1 MWPSDLNALAEVG
14 DKCFSPG
21 WGRSLDSDG
30 AVVENILGI
39 DVGGTKI
46 AAGLVDPDGKVLHSL
61 RRETAIENPEAT
73 LDSIAAAARDV
84 ISASGIDPKGID
96 AIGFGIPGLV
106 DAEKGI
112 GIASV
117 NLGWRDV
124 PVRMGLEARL
134 RIRCAVDNDVRAGAL
149 GEARFGAARG
159 LREWVYV
166 NIGTGISA
174 VILLQ
179 GRFLMGARGLAGEIG
194 HAVLVPEGPECKCGG
209 RGCFEAVAS
218 GPGIAE
224 RALTKIKSG
233 RASML
238 VPADPAFPASA
249 LTAEAVFGAAE
260 RGDVVAVETLEEVGK
275 LVAYALEHI
284 ALAYDPEKIVIGGSI
299 MLGSTLLF
307 GTVLEQLRELSQQ
320 SWVFGRTYSDGL
332 VVLSAL
338 GNNAG
343 VLGAAAL
350 VAPGA

>member
-1 MWPSDLNALAEVG
+1 M
-14 DKCFSPG
+14 
-21 WGRSLDSDG
+21 
-30 AVVENILGI
+30 ENMLGI

-46 AAGLVDPDGKVLHSL
+46 AAGLVDPAGNVLHSL
-61 RRETAIENPEAT
+61 RRETVVGDPDAT
-73 LDSIAAAARDV
+73 LDCIAAAARDL
-84 ISASGIDPKGID
+84 ISASGTDPQGIH

-106 DAEKGI
+106 DPEKGI

-124 PVRMGLEARL
+124 PVRRGLEARL
-134 RIRCAVDNDVRAGAL
+134 KVRCEVDNDVRAGAL

-159 LREWVYV
+159 LEEWVYV

-174 VILLQ
+174 VILLH
-179 GRFLMGARGLAGEIG
+179 GSFLMGARGLAGEIG
-194 HAVLVPEGPECKCGG
+194 HAVLVPDGPECKCGG

-224 RALTKIKSG
+224 RALAKIKSG
-233 RASML
+233 RASTL
-238 VPADPAFPASA
+238 VPDDSTLHPASLDA
-249 LTAEAVFGAAE
+249 DAVFGAAE
-260 RGDVVAVETLEEVGK
+260 QGDAVAVETLEEVGK

-284 ALAYDPEKIVIGGSI
+284 ALAYDPEKIVIGGSV
-299 MLGSTLLF
+299 MLRSGALF
-307 GTVLEQLRELSQQ
+307 GVVMEKLRELSHE

-332 VVLSAL
+332 VELSTL

-350 VAPGA
+350 VAPRL